1 MILVKELI
9 KVKTRG
15 LSKFYFEDA
24 GNQDIHDFDGKSEN
38 LMYEYGAKV
47 IEKYDSNKNLYV
59 GEIKNKLSLGDK
71 LEILYPNKFEVDS
84 FKIKE
89 LIDIKTK
96 ENIDTINPGLK
107 GQQVIL
113 KIPFEVTEGTIIR
126 REK

>member
-1 MILVKELI
+1 MQEIKISTIL
-9 KVKTRG
+9 
-15 LSKFYFEDA
+15 
-24 GNQDIHDFDGKSEN
+24 
-38 LMYEYGAKV
+38 

-59 GEIKNKLSLGDK
+59 VEIKNKLSLGDK

-84 FKIKE
+84 FKIEE

-113 KIPFEVTEGTIIR
+113 KIPFEVNEGTIIR

>member
-1 MILVKELI
+1 
-9 KVKTRG
+9 
-15 LSKFYFEDA
+15 
-24 GNQDIHDFDGKSEN
+24 
-38 LMYEYGAKV
+38 MYEYGAKV

-59 GEIKNKLSLGDK
+59 VEIKNKLSLGDK

-84 FKIKE
+84 FKIEE

>member
-1 MILVKELI
+1 
-9 KVKTRG
+9 
-15 LSKFYFEDA
+15 
-24 GNQDIHDFDGKSEN
+24 
-38 LMYEYGAKV
+38 MYEYGAKV